1 MSFTADIS
9 RFIGKAEKSAEQA
22 VRRIS
27 LDLLSRVILKSP
39 VDTGR
44 FRANWYASINYASN
58 AVSNSVDKSGADS
71 IRRGGSS
78 INSYKLGDAAIYLT
92 NNLPYAYRLE
102 TGYSKQA
109 PSGMAR
115 LSVMEIASKYK

>member
-9 RFIGKAEKSAEQA
+9 RFIGKTEKSAEQA
-22 VRRIS
+22 VRKIS
-27 LDLLSRVILKSP
+27 FELLNKVILKSP

-44 FRANWYASINYASN
+44 FRANWYVSVNY
-58 AVSNSVDKSGADS
+58 VSKEVSSSVDKSGADS
-71 IRRGGSS
+71 IRRGSLG
-78 INSYKLGDAAIYLT
+78 INAYKLGDAAIYLS

-102 TGYSKQA
+102 MGYSKQA

-115 LSVMEIASKYK
+115 LSVMEIASKYR

>member
-9 RFIGKAEKSAEQA
+9 RFIGKTEKSAEQA
-22 VRRIS
+22 VR
-27 LDLLSRVILKSP
+27 VICMELFSKVVLKSP
-39 VDTGR
+39 VDSGR
-44 FRANWYASINYASN
+44 FRGNWFPSINY
-58 AVSNSVDKSGADS
+58 VSNEITESFDKTGTATIKRGKS
-71 IRRGGSS
+71 I
-78 INSYKLGDAAIYLT
+78 IWQYKLGDAAIYLT